1 MTAQTQEVLNQA
13 LNLSPV
19 ERAELIE
26 QLFASFDFPAHDD
39 VDSLWAAEVE
49 ERIDAYD
56 QSKMKAL
63 PIRDVFKKIGG

>member
-1 MTAQTQEVLNQA
+1 MTVQTHEVLKQA

-26 QLFASFDFPAHDD
+26 RLFASFDFPARDD
-39 VDSLWAAEVE
+39 VDSLWATEVE

-56 QSKMKAL
+56 QGKMETVSVAE
-63 PIRDVFKKIGG
+63 VFKRINE

>member
-1 MTAQTQEVLNQA
+1 MTAQTQEVLKRA

-26 QLFASFDFPAHDD
+26 QLFASFDFPARDD
-39 VDSLWAAEVE
+39 VDSLWATEVE

-56 QSKMKAL
+56 QGKMKTVSATE
-63 PIRDVFKKIGG
+63 VFQRINE